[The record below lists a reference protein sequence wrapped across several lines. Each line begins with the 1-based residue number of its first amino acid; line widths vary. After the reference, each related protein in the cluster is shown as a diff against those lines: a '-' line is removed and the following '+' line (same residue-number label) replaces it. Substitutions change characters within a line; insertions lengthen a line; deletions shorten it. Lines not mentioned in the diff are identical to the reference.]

1 MNKKLSSLFSL
12 GVSLLGLLVL
22 STPSAMAVNYM
33 WNNTGVDWSS
43 PSSWAGGVAP
53 TSNTSTTTD
62 TVQFG
67 NMTADFNTVYLAGP
81 KTVSGATF
89 DAGANAYTFTTDPV
103 TPLRL
108 AIGTSGI
115 SNNSSATQT
124 FNLSV
129 DLTQATSTWQS
140 VAGGSLIFNNGIAL
154 STSASSRTLTVA
166 GAGNFRANQAIVNG
180 GTAAA
185 GVVTVT
191 ATGTTTFSGNN
202 TYDGLTTMNAAGGT
216 LTLSGNN
223 SGAAGGVT
231 LTTGTLNINNANA
244 LGTGLL
250 ELGAV
255 TGTSIG
261 SSIINNTSGGA
272 LTYLGISGVKWS
284 GTIPAGIQF
293 GTSASTSDNNMDFGT
308 GLVTTASDRSMNIA
322 GTGVTISMGILTTS
336 GTSASYTY
344 KIDGVG
350 NTLDLDGWRIS
361 GATTPTRAVQH
372 KIEASANVNIGAIE
386 NGTGAG
392 AFANSVSFN
401 NNGVTSLTGNNTYTG
416 TTEFVGSGTN
426 IISGAN
432 SSAVG
437 NVKIAGGTGKKPV
450 VRLDSV
456 NAISSSSSLL
466 GASSTNQLGTLDIRV
481 ASDIVLNSFGTA
493 TVDGNNMNFT
503 NSSATQRSLTFTN
516 ANNYITLSS
525 GATSSKK
532 LDNQSANLN
541 ILFNGNIDMGS
552 STSDAV
558 TFAGAGNFRVNGAV
572 TNGSSTG
579 VRGLQKTGS
588 GTLTLAGTGNN
599 YNGETKVDV
608 GTLLL
613 TNSATLT
620 GSTVLTVSTSNT
632 VSSSSS
638 TRTAAATLNVAFG
651 STLLSGSTTTVY
663 SGGNLI
669 VNGTAGAVVVE
680 TNGLVGGSGTF
691 SGAVT
696 LKSGSLLNPGNSPGA
711 LTAASSSWAAGS
723 TYNWEIN
730 NATGIAGTN
739 WDLFSVTGALD
750 MSALS
755 SSAQMNLVLNS
766 LSIANY
772 STSTPFSWVIAQ
784 AASFTGIA
792 NGDQDL
798 TSYFAIDTA
807 AFNGGLAANLP
818 NGGFQVVTRT
828 EGSLRT
834 LNLMAVP
841 EPSTG
846 ALLAFGLGGLV
857 VTRLLRRRQS

>member
-525 GATSSKK
+525 STTGSKK

-541 ILFNGNIDMGS
+541 VVFDGDIDIGS
-552 STSDAV
+552 SANDAV
-558 TFAGAGNFRVNGAV
+558 TFAGAGSFRVNGAV
-572 TNGSSTG
+572 TNGSLTG
-579 VRGLQKTGS
+579 VRGLTKAGV
-588 GTLTLAGTGNN
+588 GTLTLAGAGNN
-599 YNGETKVDV
+599 YNGATSVDV

-620 GSTVLTVSTSNT
+620 GSTALTVSTSGYT
-632 VSSSSS
+632 DSSSSG
-638 TRTAAATLNVAFG
+638 RTVNATLNLASG
-651 STLLSGSTTTVY
+651 STLLGNSTTTVY

-669 VNGTAGAVVVE
+669 MNGTAGAVVVE
-680 TNGLVGGSGTF
+680 TNGLVGGSGTV
-691 SGAVT
+691 GAFT
-696 LKSGSLLNPGNSPGA
+696 LKSGAFLAPGNSPGL
-711 LTAASSSWAAGS
+711 LTAASATWAAGS
-723 TYNWEIN
+723 TYTWEIN
-730 NATGIAGTN
+730 SNASDAAAGDN
-739 WDLFSVTGALD
+739 WDLFSASGALD

-755 SSAQMNLVLNS
+755 SAATMNLVLAS
-766 LSIANY
+766 LSGFDL
-772 STSTPFSWVIAQ
+772 TSSINRTWVIAQ
-784 AASFTGIA
+784 ADSLLGTGGNVLGA
-792 NGDQDL
+792 NANVSD
-798 TSYFAIDTA
+798 YFDINAT
-807 AFNGGLAANLP
+807 AFNAGTPSL
-818 NGGFQVVTRT
+818 VTAWRVEVGDT
-828 EGSLRT
+828 GKT
-834 LNLMAVP
+834 LNLMAIP
-841 EPSTG
+841 EPNTRTL
-846 ALLAFGLGGLV
+846 LLAGSLV
-857 VTRLLRRRQS
+857 GMMALRRRRA

>member
-1 MNKKLSSLFSL
+1 MNNKLNSLFSL
-12 GVSLLGLLVL
+12 GVTLLGLLFS
-22 STPSAMAVNYM
+22 STPSAMAVNFM
-33 WNNTGVDWSS
+33 WNNTGTTWNGT
-43 PSSWAGGVAP
+43 SSWTNGIAP
-53 TSNTSTTTD
+53 ASNSAATTD
-62 TVQFG
+62 TVEFG
-67 NMTADFNTVYLAGP
+67 NMTANFNTVYLASNR
-81 KTVSGATF
+81 TVLGATF
-89 DAGANAYTFTTDPV
+89 DAGANAYTFTTDPL

-108 AIGTSGI
+108 AISTSGI
-115 SNNSSATQT
+115 ANNSSATQT
-124 FNLSV
+124 FNLGV
-129 DLTQATSTWQS
+129 DLASGNSTWQS

-154 STSASSRTLTVA
+154 STSSGSRTLTVA
-166 GAGNFRANQAIVNG
+166 GAGNFTANQAIVNG
-180 GTAAA
+180 GTATA
-185 GVVTVT
+185 GVVIVT

-255 TGTSIG
+255 TSTAYG

-272 LTYLGISGVKWS
+272 LTYLGLSGVKWS
-284 GTIPAGIQF
+284 GVSPAGIQF
-293 GTSASTSDNNMDFGT
+293 GTAASTSANNMDFGT
-308 GLVTTASDRSMNIA
+308 GLVTTSSDRSMNIA
-322 GTGVTISMGILTTS
+322 GTDVTISMGILTTS

-361 GATTPTRAVQH
+361 GATTPTQAVQH
-372 KIEASANVNIGAIE
+372 KINASANVNIGVIE

-401 NNGVTSLTGNNTYTG
+401 NDGVTRLTGNNTYTG

-426 IISGAN
+426 IISGNN

-437 NVKIAGGTGKKPV
+437 NVKIAGGTSKKPV

-552 STSDAV
+552 STTDAV
-558 TFAGAGNFRVNGAV
+558 TFAGAGNFRVNGAL
-572 TNGSSTG
+572 TNGGLG
-579 VRGLQKTGS
+579 VRGLTKTGA
-588 GTLTLAGTGNN
+588 GTLTLAGAGND
-599 YNGETKVDV
+599 YNGTTAVAV

-620 GSTVLTVSTSNT
+620 GSTALTVSTSGYT
-632 VSSSSS
+632 SSSG
-638 TRTAAATLNVAFG
+638 RTVNATLNLASG

-669 VNGTAGAVVVE
+669 VNGTAGGVVLE
-680 TNGLVGGSGTF
+680 SNGLLGGSGTVG
-691 SGAVT
+691 SVN
-696 LKSGSLLNPGNSPGA
+696 LKSGAFLNPGNSPGT
-711 LTAASSSWAAGS
+711 LTALSSTWAAGS
-723 TYNWEIN
+723 TYNWEID

-739 WDLFSVTGALD
+739 WDLFSVTSALD

-755 SSAQMNLVLNS
+755 PTAKMNLVLES
-766 LSIANY
+766 LSLANY
-772 STSTPFSWVIAQ
+772 STSTSYPWVIAK

-792 NGDQDL
+792 AGNQDL
-798 TSYFAIDTA
+798 TTYFNINSA
-807 AFNGGLAANLP
+807 AFNGGTLADLP
-818 NGGFQVVTRT
+818 NGGFQVVAS
-828 EGSLRT
+828 GVDSNNLRT
-834 LNLMAVP
+834 LSLMAVP
-841 EPSTG
+841 EPSMG

-857 VTRLLRRRQS
+857 LTRLLGRKQS